1 MMACRRGQPRI
12 GQSRTPIWFCG
23 IVSDCII
30 CRVRKIIQCSLALRA
45 ASHLRR
51 QAFLIKIRLLTC
63 RPSRT
68 RRAVALIRLRAY
80 EAHKTGFRCL
90 EKSSKAFS
98 FAILQLRQDDK
109 EAGALGQS
117 AYLRNVSLPMMRSP
131 SQCPGTSAPR
141 SHQRCPDFLLCGTHH
156 DHACGFLPKKAAD
169 VAQRDLLD
177 GKSGIR
183 GPKKTGEAQR
193 PLLFIRT

>member
-68 RRAVALIRLRAY
+68 RRAVALIRLRSY
-80 EAHKTGFRCL
+80 EAHKAGIRSL
-90 EKSSKAFS
+90 HRKSSKAFS
-98 FAILQLRQDDK
+98 FAIVQLRQGDK
-109 EAGALGQS
+109 EASALGQS
-117 AYLRNVSLPMMRSP
+117 AYLRKVSLADDEVSFPVP
-131 SQCPGTSAPR
+131 GNQCPMFPPALPGFPTMR
-141 SHQRCPDFLLCGTHH
+141 LYH
-156 DHACGFLPKKAAD
+156 DHACGFLQKKAARRCSTRPTSTGNPGY
-169 VAQRDLLD
+169 AGRKD
-177 GKSGIR
+177 GRS
-183 GPKKTGEAQR
+183 PTTA
-193 PLLFIRT
+193 FAH

>member
-68 RRAVALIRLRAY
+68 RRAVARIRLRAY
-80 EAHKTGFRCL
+80 EADKTGIRSL
-90 EKSSKAFS
+90 HRKVVK
-98 FAILQLRQDDK
+98 
-109 EAGALGQS
+109 
-117 AYLRNVSLPMMRSP
+117 SLPLCHRSTSP
-131 SQCPGTSAPR
+131 GRQRGYCARPECLPEKASLIDNEVSSQCPGTSAPVR
-141 SHQRCPDFLLCGTHH
+141 TGVARISYYVALATITFAAFFQKKPHDF
-156 DHACGFLPKKAAD
+156 
-169 VAQRDLLD
+169 AQRHQ
-177 GKSGIR
+177 
-183 GPKKTGEAQR
+183 P
-193 PLLFIRT
+193 